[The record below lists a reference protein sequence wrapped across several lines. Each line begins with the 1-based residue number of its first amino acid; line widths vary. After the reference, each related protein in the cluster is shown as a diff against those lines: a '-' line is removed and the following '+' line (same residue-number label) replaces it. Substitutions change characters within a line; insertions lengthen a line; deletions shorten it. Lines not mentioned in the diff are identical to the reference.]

1 MTPRLTAVCTAS
13 QIHLFWPIVEPPA
26 TLLIHSGFNTD
37 FIIEISVMEC
47 YQRMAEFGTAAGP
60 MIDKFALN
68 HIARAD
74 QQFLYRGTPRRLP
87 EDARYRLAAF
97 LGIDQIQ
104 LADAL
109 FAKTPST
116 GDTLITGASPNRH
129 RQFALQFLDLSASAG
144 GGAEADI
151 ASETTSDP
159 DNQWIFT
166 RHWLARLGGADSR
179 QVCG

>member
-1 MTPRLTAVCTAS
+1 MPRPTDETP
-13 QIHLFWPIVEPPA
+13 E
-26 TLLIHSGFNTD
+26 TLLIHRGFNTD

-109 FAKTPST
+109 FAKPHRLATRSSPVPART
-116 GDTLITGASPNRH
+116 G
-129 RQFALQFLDLSASAG
+129 
-144 GGAEADI
+144 
-151 ASETTSDP
+151 
-159 DNQWIFT
+159 
-166 RHWLARLGGADSR
+166 LANLR
-179 QVCG
+179 CHF